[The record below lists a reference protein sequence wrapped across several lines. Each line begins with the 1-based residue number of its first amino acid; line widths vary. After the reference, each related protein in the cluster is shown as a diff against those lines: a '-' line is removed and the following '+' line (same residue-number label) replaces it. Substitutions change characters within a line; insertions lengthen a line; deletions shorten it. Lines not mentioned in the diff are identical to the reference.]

1 MMYLEE
7 YIRYFDGSENTKKSY
22 YKDINQFLL
31 FLKQEN
37 IEVIDVDYRIISNFL
52 YQLNRSNQLKNST
65 ISRKLSALRSYYS
78 YLCEFK
84 NCLHHPFLNIKNPK
98 LSQSLPEFL
107 FVEEMDYF
115 LESIDLEEEFGLR
128 NRIMFE
134 MMYACGLRV
143 SEVANLKRQDLD
155 LSNRIVRVFG
165 KGSKERIIPFYES
178 LKELLVIYLEK
189 DEIEDFLFFN
199 KNRKK
204 ITPRGIQ
211 YILDKCAVACNF
223 KMKLHPHMFRH
234 SFATHLLDNGADLRV
249 LQQLLGHESIKTT
262 QVYLHVSND
271 LLKKEYYHAHP
282 RAKL

>member
-1 MMYLEE
+1 MMYLEDFF
-7 YIRYFDGSENTKKSY
+7 RYFDGSENTRSAY
-22 YKDINQFLL
+22 RKDIQQFID

-37 IEVIDVDYRIISNFL
+37 IEVFDVDYRIISNYL
-52 YQLNRSNQLKNST
+52 YQLNGLNQLKNST

-84 NCLHHPFLNIKNPK
+84 SCVHHPFLNIKNPK
-98 LSQSLPEFL
+98 LNQPLPEFL
-107 FVEEMDYF
+107 FVEEMDFF
-115 LESIDLEEEFGLR
+115 LESINIEEDFGFR

-134 MMYACGLRV
+134 IMYACGLRV
-143 SEVANLKRQDLD
+143 SEVSNLKVQNID
-155 LSNRIVRVFG
+155 LSNQIVRVLG
-165 KGSKERIIPFYES
+165 KGSKERIVPFYDS
-178 LKELLVIYLEK
+178 LKELIIQYIHQNEIKDYL
-189 DEIEDFLFFN
+189 FLN
-199 KNRKK
+199 KSGKK

-211 YILDKCAVACNF
+211 YTLDKCALLANF

-234 SFATHLLDNGADLRV
+234 SFATHLLDNGADLIV

-271 LLKKEYYHAHP
+271 LLKKEYYQAHP